1 MTGALAPGGAEPG
14 QAGPARPGGVTPLW
28 VLQVVTISRPQPAV
42 VAASLPP
49 RVAITA
55 RWPPRRVTQPCPPPA
70 PRVIRPAAPPQGPW
84 RLAIPPGH
92 PLRNMDLYDLPPR
105 KDVTR

>member
-14 QAGPARPGGVTPLW
+14 QAGPARPGGVTW

-49 RVAITA
+49 KVAITVP
-55 RWPPRRVTQPCPPPA
+55 WPLRVTQPCPPPA
-70 PRVIRPAAPPQGPW
+70 PRVTRLAARPQGPW
-84 RLAIPPGH
+84 RLPFPQGH
-92 PLRNMDLYDLPPR
+92 PLRNVVLPARRP
-105 KDVTR
+105 V